1 MKPTGSGRDI
11 QLLDGLILIVATS
24 DLVVSRLFPVNT
36 GFGLA
41 SEAMNQLTGD
51 FSEIRSGFTVTT
63 LLLACYLIWRLASF
77 IDEPKLENRLK
88 WSSQGRL

>member
-24 DLVVSRLFPVNT
+24 DLVVSGLFPVYT

-41 SEAMNQLTGD
+41 SEAKNQLTCD

-63 LLLACYLIWRLASF
+63 LLLACYLIWRRASF
-77 IDEPKLENRLK
+77 IDEPMLENRLK